1 MIILD
6 LIYNLSVLV
15 AISALSGF
23 INQRFDR
30 NLVSGK
36 VLQGLLFGSATIV
49 GMMYPFVFTD
59 GIIFDGRSI
68 VISLTALFFGPVS
81 GVISAIIAASYRLYL
96 GGSGMLMG
104 SLVIFSSF
112 VIGWAF
118 YTFRA
123 WKKIVRIKARDF
135 LLMGILVHVVMIVL
149 MLTLPSA
156 VRHDTFRLIGF
167 TVLGIYPL
175 VTVIIGKIL
184 LDQELNS
191 SLFKQLSE
199 SEKLYRTTFYSI
211 GDGVITTDI
220 HGNIN
225 QMNPVAEKLTGF
237 NEIDIVGRNIKS
249 IIRFVDEISLLEVE
263 NPLQLVL
270 EKKEKVSFDSF
281 LLIDANGNRIPVAD
295 SAAPIFDNDSNMIG
309 AVMVF
314 RDRANELERQKQ
326 AIRSAKSYRSLF
338 NSIKGAAYVQDR
350 NGRFLDVN
358 DGALALYGYSRER
371 LIGSTPEFLSAPG
384 YNDLEELKKNIDA
397 AFNDKAVQFEF
408 WGRRSNGEIFPKE
421 VNLFKTIYFDQE
433 AVIAIAQDIT
443 ERKNAENALR
453 ISEERY
459 RSLFESSPVGII
471 LEDLEGNI
479 LEVNQTLCN
488 DFGYKAEDLIGRNI
502 EIIVPEKF
510 RPLVKQNIEAII
522 QNKVLYSRVESLAHD
537 NKIKISELI
546 ETLVTLPDGRH
557 GILSISK
564 NITDQVLAERTLIKS
579 ESRNRA
585 IISAIPDI
593 FFRLDKDGRF
603 IDCVAQDQSLLLVSS
618 EELIGK
624 MCVDVLPPALAKLTQ
639 EKIAITLD
647 NEELLQ
653 YEYGLYHNEKQ
664 RWYDARM
671 VKSGDE
677 EVLVIVRDITDKK
690 ETEIE
695 IQQQSK
701 FIETLLESIPNPLF
715 YMDRNGA
722 YLGVNKAFADL
733 FGFKKEDII
742 GQSLHDIDDFEI
754 ARRNIASDQR
764 IFDGKDKIQTLER
777 ELKLPSG
784 ETKSVI
790 LTKSPFPD
798 SNGNIG
804 GLIGMIVDISARKK
818 MELDLTFAR
827 NKAEESDRL
836 KTSFLNNL
844 NHEIRTPLNAIVGFS
859 DLLFDDY
866 SEPEK
871 HNFVEIINNNAEQL
885 LKIIDDV
892 LAVSRLDSEKIP
904 LENKDFSLNQLFHD
918 LFQTFYQ
925 KAAEKSIALLLDID
939 QAKDVIEMCG
949 DKGKI
954 RQILSGLISNA
965 IKYTLEGQIK
975 IGYYIQDATIRF
987 YVQDTGIGIP
997 PNEQPHVFE
1006 RFFRGNESQ
1015 LRAIRGNGL
1024 GLSIAQGLAGLMDGT
1039 IELESEN
1046 NKSSLFSLV
1055 LPFVSPQKG
1064 KTEAKSIERIVSLE
1078 NLRVL
1083 VAEDEN
1089 DNFEYIL
1096 MLLNGKVKEI
1106 VHAKTGLEAVRLN
1119 KENPFDLVLMDIKM
1133 PEMDGFEATL
1143 NILKDFPEI
1152 PVIAQTAYSQPKEIQ
1167 KAIDAGCINCLIK
1180 PIEKEKLFNVLSKL
1194 FD

>member
-1 MIILD
+1 MILID

-30 NLVSGK
+30 NLLSGK
-36 VLQGLLFGSATIV
+36 VLQGLLFGSATMV
-49 GMMYPFVFTD
+49 GMMYPFVVTE

-68 VISLTALFFGPVS
+68 VISLAALFFGPVS
-81 GVISAIIAASYRLYL
+81 GAISAIIAVSYRLYL
-96 GGSGMLMG
+96 GGSGILMG
-104 SLVIFSSF
+104 SLVILSSF
-112 VIGWAF
+112 AIGWASHS
-118 YTFRA
+118 YRR
-123 WKKIVRIKARDF
+123 WKKIVQIKVWGF

-149 MLTLPSA
+149 MLALPSA
-156 VRHDTFRLIGF
+156 VRRETFQLIGF

-175 VTVIIGKIL
+175 VTVIIGKVL

-220 HGNIN
+220 NGNIN
-225 QMNPVAEKLTGF
+225 QLNPVAEKLTGF
-237 NEIDIVGRNIKS
+237 NENEIVGKNIKS
-249 IIRFVDEISLLEVE
+249 VIRFVDEISMLEIE

-270 EKKEKVSFDSF
+270 EQKEKVSFDSF
-281 LLIDANGNRIPVAD
+281 LLIDAHGNKIPVAD
-295 SAAPIFDNDSNMIG
+295 SAAPIFDNDSKMIG

-326 AIRSAKSYRSLF
+326 AVRSAKSYRSLF
-338 NSIKGAAYVQDR
+338 NSIKGAAYVQDAQ
-350 NGRFLDVN
+350 GRFLDVN
-358 DGALALYGYSRER
+358 DGALALYGYPREKF
-371 LIGSTPEFLSAPG
+371 IGNTPEFLSAPG
-384 YNDLEELKKNIDA
+384 YNDLEELKKNIAA
-397 AFNDKAVQFEF
+397 AFNGKAVQFEF
-408 WGRRSNGEIFPKE
+408 WGIRSNGEIFPKE
-421 VNLFKTIYFDQE
+421 VSLFKTIYFDQE
-433 AVIAIAQDIT
+433 AIIAIAQDIT

-471 LEDLEGNI
+471 LEDLEGTI
-479 LEVNQTLCN
+479 LDVNQTLCN
-488 DFGYKAEDLIGRNI
+488 DFGYEAKDLIGKNI

-510 RPLVKQNIEAII
+510 RPQVKQNIEAIV
-522 QNKVLYSRVESLAHD
+522 QKKVLYSRVESLAQN

-546 ETLVTLPDGRH
+546 ETLVTLPDGRQ
-557 GILSISK
+557 GVLSISK
-564 NITDQVLAERTLIKS
+564 NITEQVLAERTLIKS

-593 FFRLDKDGRF
+593 FFRIDKDGRF

-618 EELIGK
+618 EELLGRT
-624 MCVDVLPPALAKLTQ
+624 CFDVLPPSLAKLTS

-647 NEELLQ
+647 KGELLQ
-653 YEYGLYHNEKQ
+653 YEYSLYHKEKQ
-664 RWYDARM
+664 RWYEARM

-677 EVLVIVRDITDKK
+677 EVLVIVRDITNKK
-690 ETEIE
+690 EADIE

-715 YMDRNGA
+715 YMDRKGA

-742 GQSLHDIDDFEI
+742 GRSLHDIDDYEI
-754 ARRNIASDQR
+754 AQRNIASDQR

-798 SNGNIG
+798 TNGNIG

-818 MELDLTFAR
+818 MELDLTHAR
-827 NKAEESDRL
+827 NKAQESDRL

-866 SEPEK
+866 PEAEK

-885 LKIIDDV
+885 LRIIDDV

-925 KAAEKSIALLLDID
+925 KAAEKNIALLLDTD
-939 QAKDVIEMCG
+939 QAKNVNEMHG

-954 RQILSGLISNA
+954 RQILSGLINNA
-965 IKYTLEGQIK
+965 IKYTLEGHIK
-975 IGYYIQDATIRF
+975 IGYSIQVATIRF
-987 YVQDTGIGIP
+987 YVLDTGIGIP
-997 PNEQPHVFE
+997 PDEQPHVFE

-1039 IELESEN
+1039 IELESES
-1046 NKSSLFSLV
+1046 NKGSTFSLII
-1055 LPFVSPQKG
+1055 PYESSHSSN
-1064 KTEAKSIERIVSLE
+1064 TEAKPIKKIVSLE
-1078 NLRVL
+1078 KLRVL

-1096 MLLNGKVKEI
+1096 TLLNGKVKEI
-1106 VHAKTGLEAVRLN
+1106 VQAKTGLDAVRMN
-1119 KENPFDLVLMDIKM
+1119 KENPFDLILMDIKM
-1133 PEMDGFEATL
+1133 PEMDGFEATRI
-1143 NILKDFPEI
+1143 ILKDFPKI
-1152 PVIAQTAYSQPKEIQ
+1152 PVIAQTAYSQPIEIQ
-1167 KAIDAGCINCLIK
+1167 KAMDAGCINCLIK
-1180 PIEKEKLFNVLSKL
+1180 PIEKEKLYSALNEL